1 MQLQKRNA
9 RCEDPDPGE
18 PAAGDANMPDHPVLR
33 ELYEKVFTIRKVE
46 EAIQAIYPSDVMKTP
61 VHLSLGEEAIVAGV
75 CQALNGSDQVFGTYR
90 NHALYVARGADL
102 SAFFG
107 ELYGRRTG
115 VAKGKAG
122 SMHLSA
128 PDNGFPVTSAIVA
141 SILPVALGAA
151 YALKIKAPKSVA
163 AVFFGDGATE
173 EGVFWESLNIALL
186 YRLPVV
192 FVCEDNGLAI
202 HASKSIRQA
211 YDLDRAV
218 GGFGMDVF
226 TSDSTDPV
234 VVYSLARRAVS
245 LARNGHRP
253 VFLHLHYHRYLEH
266 VGINE
271 DYCFGYRCKQEH
283 GHWYEADPVDG
294 MRKRLFSEGIREEE
308 IGAIETVAAERIRQ
322 AVRLAAC
329 SEFPESCELLKDVLA

>member
-1 MQLQKRNA
+1 MQLQRLYA
-9 RCEDPDPGE
+9 RSEDPDSCAPE
-18 PAAGDANMPDHPVLR
+18 AGDADMPDHSVSR

-46 EAIQAIYPSDVMKTP
+46 ETIQAIYPSDVMKTP

-75 CQALNGSDQVFGTYR
+75 CQALNESDQVFGTYR

-102 SAFFG
+102 DAFFG

-122 SMHLSA
+122 SMHMSA
-128 PDNGFPVTSAIVA
+128 PAQGFPVTSAIVA

-151 YALKIKAPKSVA
+151 YALKQKASGSVA

-218 GGFGMDVF
+218 RGFGMDVF

-245 LARNGHRP
+245 LARNGHGP
-253 VFLHLHYHRYLEH
+253 VLLHLHYHRYLEH

-271 DYCFGYRCKQEH
+271 DYGFGYRSKQAY

-294 MRKRLFSEGIREEE
+294 MRKRLLSEGIREEE
-308 IGAIETVAAERIRQ
+308 IGAIESAVAERIRQ
-322 AVRLAAC
+322 AVGHAAG
-329 SEFPESCELLKDVLA
+329 SAFPERSELIEDVLA